1 MKELFEHLKEGQSG
15 GLVPWQVEQQVAEAT
30 GAGFREIEGAALRGG
45 LRLERYARN
54 FRTIDIEGQLRLH
67 EGRVAVIGCGG
78 LGGYLIEELARL
90 GVGTLIAVDPDSF
103 EASNLNRQILATVA
117 DLGRPKV
124 QVAAERVRSINPATA
139 VIQRQIRF
147 DTGSADLIL
156 AGVDVVADAL
166 DSIPSRLELAAAAA
180 RLGLPL
186 VHGAIA
192 GWYIQATTAL
202 PGSAAIET
210 LFGSATTS
218 RGIETETGNPAFA
231 PAVAASIQAAEIT
244 KLLLGRPA
252 ALAGRLF
259 HLDLE
264 RMTAITLPL

>member
-1 MKELFEHLKEGQSG
+1 MKELLELLKEGLSD
-15 GLVPWQVEQQVAEAT
+15 GLVPWQVEMQVAKAT
-30 GAGFREIEGAALRGG
+30 GAGFREIEATALRGS

-54 FRTIDIEGQLRLH
+54 YRTIGIDEQLRLH
-67 EGRVAVIGCGG
+67 EGCVAIIGCGG
-78 LGGYLIEELARL
+78 LGGYLIEGLARL

-103 EASNLNRQILATVA
+103 EASNLNRQILATIT
-117 DLGRPKV
+117 DLGRPKT
-124 QVAAERVRSINPATA
+124 QVAEERVRSINPATT
-139 VIQRQIRF
+139 VIQRQLRF
-147 DTGSADLIL
+147 EAATADLIL
-156 AGVDVVADAL
+156 AGVDVIADAL

-192 GWYIQATTAL
+192 GWYVQATTAL
-202 PGSAAIET
+202 PGSGAIEM

-244 KLLLGRPA
+244 KLLLGKPA
-252 ALAGRLF
+252 GLAGKLL

-264 RMTAITLPL
+264 RMTSLSLPL